1 MTGFIP
7 DLQTRVTVNIHLEEL
22 DNAKA
27 LLESNPYLS
36 QIPSFINWIND
47 TENKLNAKKQ
57 PLTEAIAK
65 RLQSNQENI
74 ISTKHY
80 ITGKMVNSVEL
91 MSDGD
96 DYLVGNTATSIDGFP
111 YPLAIE
117 KGRRGGYEVRP
128 VNAKA
133 LHWVSKSG
141 EEVVAK
147 VSHPKAYAGDPFVE
161 HSINQTVADIEE
173 IVNEHIKG
181 I

>member
-36 QIPSFINWIND
+36 QIPSFINWINE

-65 RLQSNQENI
+65 RLQSNQEII
-74 ISTKHY
+74 ISIKHF
-80 ITGKMVNSVEL
+80 ITGEMAGNVEI
-91 MSDGD
+91 MSDGS
-96 DYLVGNTATSIDGFP
+96 DYIVGNTATSVDGFP

-117 KGRRGGYEVRP
+117 KGRRAVYPVEKKVLRWFEGGIGGTP
-128 VNAKA
+128 VY
-133 LHWVSKSG
+133 SKYSSA
-141 EEVVAK
+141 VPA
-147 VSHPKAYAGDPFVE
+147 DPFIE
-161 HSINQTVADIEE
+161 PSINQTLTDIEE
-173 IVNEHIKG
+173 IVNSQLQG